1 MTAGLGV
8 HGQRVRETARHRDSY
23 ARAQAPQRNRRGDD
37 SRGDNESSRDANALH
52 FHTGVQNRR
61 ANTGLRA
68 QKRESLREILVE
80 GFRYNITIFVPP
92 LSGPINLCPCAFRDA
107 DVHGLLAMTTSELRK
122 YLLGRDGFP
131 AIGLGNGKEQVPPLL
146 RCELEAAF
154 IIFGED
160 RH

>member
-1 MTAGLGV
+1 MDGELERRPATATRMPERKHLNV
-8 HGQRVRETARHRDSY
+8 TAAETIVEVITNPREMQTPY
-23 ARAQAPQRNRRGDD
+23 T
-37 SRGDNESSRDANALH
+37 